1 MNTEETAFMY
11 DSAGDVKRENRAIS
25 KFFEDLEEG
34 FTVQQVKN
42 IVSRINARITSAS
55 IACDMRTPFQK
66 KRHALGVKASTVYL
80 IQYLIKAIFV

>member
-66 KRHALGVKASTVYL
+66 KDTL
-80 IQYLIKAIFV
+80 

>member
-11 DSAGDVKRENRAIS
+11 DSDGDVKRENRAIS
-25 KFFEDLEEG
+25 KFFEDLEEEG

-66 KRHALGVKASTVYL
+66 KDTL
-80 IQYLIKAIFV
+80 